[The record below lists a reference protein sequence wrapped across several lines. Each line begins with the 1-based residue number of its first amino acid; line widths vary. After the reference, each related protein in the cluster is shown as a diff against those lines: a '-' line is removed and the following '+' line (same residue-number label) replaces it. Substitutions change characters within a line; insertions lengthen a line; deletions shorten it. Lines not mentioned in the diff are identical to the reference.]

1 MPALRRRVSIFQEF
15 LMSMNKWVLRAVA
28 GAALVLA
35 FGAAQATTSVAPV
48 TGVFSLASGTASEV
62 TAGSPALAQSMM
74 ADLVINA
81 AGVASFDGP
90 GAAGNTILTFNVTP
104 GALVDGIAYNLS
116 LATIGESWQSE
127 ATISFL
133 NSNGDGVVLSAGFG
147 LDEPGSGTYS
157 DSVLLSDFGL
167 SFNVGADGLL
177 IVEFYESFDDVTGA
191 ADANWT
197 AGGVTLANIGL
208 VPEPG
213 TYGLMALGM
222 LAVVGAARRRKA

>member
-1 MPALRRRVSIFQEF
+1 
-15 LMSMNKWVLRAVA
+15 MSMNKWVVRAVA
-28 GAALVLA
+28 GAAMVVA
-35 FGAAQATTSVAPV
+35 FGAAQATTSIAPV
-48 TGVFSLASGTASEV
+48 TGVFSLASGTAAEV
-62 TAGSPALAQSMM
+62 TSATPALAQIQM

-90 GAAGNTILTFNVTP
+90 GASGNTILTFNVTP
-104 GALVDGIAYNLS
+104 GALVNAISYNLS
-116 LATIGESWQSE
+116 LATVGASWLSE
-127 ATISFL
+127 GTISFL

-147 LDEPGSGTYS
+147 VDEPGVGTYA

-177 IVEFYESFDDVTGA
+177 IVEFYESFDDVEGA
-191 ADANWT
+191 IDANWT
-197 AGGVTLANIGL
+197 AGGITLGNIGL

>member
-1 MPALRRRVSIFQEF
+1 
-15 LMSMNKWVLRAVA
+15 MSMNKWVVRAVA
-28 GAALVLA
+28 GAAMVLA
-35 FGAAQATTSVAPV
+35 FGTAQANTSIAPI

-62 TAGSPALAQSMM
+62 APSTTALSQALM
-74 ADLVINA
+74 ADLFINA

-90 GAAGNTILTFNVTP
+90 GAAGNTVLTFNVTP
-104 GALVDGIAYNLS
+104 GALVDAISYNLS
-116 LATIGESWQSE
+116 LTAFAPSWLSE

-147 LDEPGSGTYS
+147 VDEPGSGTYA
-157 DSVLLSDFGL
+157 DSVLLSSFGL
-167 SFNVGADGLL
+167 TFNIGSDGLL
-177 IVEFYESFDDVTGA
+177 IVEFYESFDDVEGA

-197 AGGVTLANIGL
+197 AGGITLGNIGL
-208 VPEPG
+208 VPEPS

>member
-1 MPALRRRVSIFQEF
+1 
-15 LMSMNKWVLRAVA
+15 MSMKHWAVRAVA
-28 GAALVLA
+28 GATMVLA
-35 FGAAQATTSVAPV
+35 FGAAHANTSIAPI

-62 TAGSPALAQSMM
+62 TSASPALPQMQM
-74 ADLVINA
+74 ANLVINA

-90 GAAGNTILTFNVTP
+90 GVAGNTVLTFNVIP
-104 GALVDGIAYNLS
+104 GALVNAISYNLS
-116 LATIGESWQSE
+116 LATVGASWLSE
-127 ATISFL
+127 GTISFL

-147 LDEPGSGTYS
+147 VDAPGVGTYA

-167 SFNVGADGLL
+167 SFNVGTDGLL

-197 AGGVTLANIGL
+197 AGGITLSGIGV

-213 TYGLMALGM
+213 TYGLMALGL

>member
-1 MPALRRRVSIFQEF
+1 LI
-15 LMSMNKWVLRAVA
+15 SMNQWAVRKVA
-28 GAALVLA
+28 GAAMVLA
-35 FGAAQATTSVAPV
+35 SVALGSAHATTSIAPV

-62 TAGSPALAQSMM
+62 SYANNPALAQTTL
-74 ADLVINA
+74 ANLFINA

-90 GAAGNTILTFNVTP
+90 GAAGNTVLIFNVTP
-104 GALVDGIAYNLS
+104 GALVDGISYNLS
-116 LATIGESWQSE
+116 LATIGESWLSE

-147 LDEPGSGTYS
+147 VDNPGTGTYS
-157 DSVLLSDFGL
+157 DSVLLSILGL

-191 ADANWT
+191 VDANWT

-222 LAVVGAARRRKA
+222 LAVAGAARRRKA

>member
-1 MPALRRRVSIFQEF
+1 
-15 LMSMNKWVLRAVA
+15 MSMKHWAVCAVA
-28 GAALVLA
+28 GATMVLA
-35 FGAAQATTSVAPV
+35 FGAAHANTSIAPI

-62 TAGSPALAQSMM
+62 TSASPALPQMQM
-74 ADLVINA
+74 ANLVINA

-90 GAAGNTILTFNVTP
+90 GVAGNTVLTFNVIP
-104 GALVDGIAYNLS
+104 GALVNAISYNLS
-116 LATIGESWQSE
+116 LATVGASWLSE
-127 ATISFL
+127 GTISFL

-147 LDEPGSGTYS
+147 VDAPGVGTYA

-167 SFNVGADGLL
+167 SFNVGTDGLL

-197 AGGVTLANIGL
+197 AGGITLSGIGV

-213 TYGLMALGM
+213 TYGLMALGL

>member
-1 MPALRRRVSIFQEF
+1 
-15 LMSMNKWVLRAVA
+15 MSMNKWAVRAVA
-28 GAALVLA
+28 AAAMVLA
-35 FGAAQATTSVAPV
+35 FGAAQANTSVAPI

-62 TAGSPALAQSMM
+62 SYANNPPLAQNLM
-74 ADLVINA
+74 ADLVVNA

-90 GAAGNTILTFNVTP
+90 GAVGNTILTFNVTP
-104 GALVDGIAYNLS
+104 GALVDGISYNLS
-116 LATIGESWQSE
+116 LATIGASWLSE

-147 LDEPGSGTYS
+147 EDNPGSGTYS
-157 DSVLLSDFGL
+157 DSVLLSSFGL
-167 SFNVGADGLL
+167 EFNVGADGLL

-197 AGGVTLANIGL
+197 AGSVTLANIGL
-208 VPEPG
+208 VPEPS

>member
-1 MPALRRRVSIFQEF
+1 
-15 LMSMNKWVLRAVA
+15 MSMNKWVVRAVA
-28 GAALVLA
+28 GAAMVVA
-35 FGAAQATTSVAPV
+35 FGAAQATTSIAPV
-48 TGVFSLASGTASEV
+48 TGVFSLASGTAAEV
-62 TAGSPALAQSMM
+62 TSATPALAQIQM

-90 GAAGNTILTFNVTP
+90 GASGNTILTFNVTP
-104 GALVDGIAYNLS
+104 GALVNAISYNLS
-116 LATIGESWQSE
+116 LATVGASWLSE
-127 ATISFL
+127 GTISFL

-147 LDEPGSGTYS
+147 VDEPGVGTYA

-197 AGGVTLANIGL
+197 AGGITLGNIGV
-208 VPEPG
+208 VPEPA
-213 TYGLMALGM
+213 TYGLMALGL
-222 LAVVGAARRRKA
+222 LAVVGAARRKKQA

>member
-1 MPALRRRVSIFQEF
+1 
-15 LMSMNKWVLRAVA
+15 MSMKHWAVRAVA
-28 GAALVLA
+28 GAAMVLA
-35 FGAAQATTSVAPV
+35 FGAAHANTSMAPI

-62 TAGSPALAQSMM
+62 TSASPAFAQMQM

-90 GAAGNTILTFNVTP
+90 GVAGNTVLTFNVIP
-104 GALVDGIAYNLS
+104 GALVNAISYNLS
-116 LATIGESWQSE
+116 LATVGASWLSE
-127 ATISFL
+127 GIISFL

-147 LDEPGSGTYS
+147 VDAPGAGTYA

-197 AGGVTLANIGL
+197 AGGITLSGIGV

-213 TYGLMALGM
+213 TYGLMALGL
-222 LAVVGAARRRKA
+222 LAVVGAARRLKA